1 MTPEGVQEQ
10 AAELKPGMPVLLLT
24 ADDPLAPAV
33 ARHYAQQLAAA
44 SRPPGEI
51 ALAEQSAAA
60 MEHWLRD
67 NPPKGQP
74 AAKPT
79 ADPRDATKDDKESA
93 AVPGTPEAAAGA

>member
-1 MTPEGVQEQ
+1 MTPEGVQDQ
-10 AAELKPGMPVLLLT
+10 AAGLPQGMPVLLLT

-44 SRPPGEI
+44 GRDPGEI
-51 ALAEQSAAA
+51 GTAEQTAAA

-67 NPPKGQP
+67 NPPAGKP

-79 ADPRDATKDDKESA
+79 ADPRSETAERQESA